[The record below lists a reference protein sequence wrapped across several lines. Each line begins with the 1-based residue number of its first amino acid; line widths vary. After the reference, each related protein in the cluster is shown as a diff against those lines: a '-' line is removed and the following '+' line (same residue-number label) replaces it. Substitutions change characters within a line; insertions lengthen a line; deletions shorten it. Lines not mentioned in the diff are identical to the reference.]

1 MLKIGKGQLET
12 SFYLGRLPNNHIK
25 AEIIFDL
32 LLRATMAASNRFNGQ
47 KRWRLEELCG
57 LYDPSYETFV
67 KLAHL
72 WHWKAT
78 G

>member
-12 SFYLGRLPNNHIK
+12 SFYLGHLDNHIK
-25 AEIIFDL
+25 TEIIFDL
-32 LLRATMAASNRFNGQ
+32 LTGDNGREQQIQRQ

-57 LYDPSYETFV
+57 LYASSYKTFA

>member
-12 SFYLGRLPNNHIK
+12 SFYLGHLPNNHIK
-25 AEIIFDL
+25 TEIIFDL
-32 LLRATMAASNRFNGQ
+32 LTGDNSREQQIQRPETLAP
-47 KRWRLEELCG
+47 EELYG
-57 LYDPSYETFV
+57 LYDPSYKTFV